1 MSGYTIISSIWKI
14 AATRPTRPN
23 LKVFSRKC
31 GVSET
36 KEAGMATETF
46 KIEVGT
52 EPQKELIIN
61 YALHM
66 KRNGRA
72 EQTIERT
79 VRLLTKLSKS
89 ADLNKPE
96 EVKMFLANLK
106 WKDTTKKMS
115 ASTLKAFYKYLKIPY
130 EMPKYRITR
139 ELPFIPTEEELDLL
153 ISSGHPTT
161 ATRLQILKETG
172 ARIGELDFL
181 EWTHIDT
188 QRKTIY
194 ITGEKGSNSRILPL
208 SNKAIAMINHI
219 KRTENY
225 VFKTKRVGFRKSFE
239 GLRKRLAKKVNNPR
253 LNKIHLHTFRHWKGT
268 TEYYKTRDI
277 YHVRNVLGH
286 QNINNTLLYIT
297 LENALYK
304 TSNDEWTSTI
314 THNIDEETQAINTGF
329 ELVRAIN
336 ETTAIY
342 RKRK

>member
-1 MSGYTIISSIWKI
+1 MAIHTS
-14 AATRPTRPN
+14 
-23 LKVFSRKC
+23 
-31 GVSET
+31 VSE
-36 KEAGMATETF
+36 ACTESQT
-46 KIEVGT
+46 
-52 EPQKELIIN
+52 ELIIN

-72 EQTIERT
+72 EQTVERT
-79 VRLLTKLSKS
+79 IGMLTRLSKS
-89 ADLNKPE
+89 VNLKNPE
-96 EVKMFLANLK
+96 ETKTVLANLK
-106 WKDTTKKMS
+106 WKDTTKKMT
-115 ASTLKAFYKYLKIPY
+115 AYVLKAFYEYLEIPY
-130 EMPKYRITR
+130 RMPQYKIRR

-153 ISSGHPTT
+153 IASGEPAT

-208 SNKAIAMINHI
+208 SDKAVSMLNHM
-219 KRTENY
+219 KRANNH
-225 VFKTKRVGFRKSFE
+225 VFKTKSKGFRKTFE
-239 GLRKRLAKKVNNPR
+239 NLRKRIATQTDNPR
-253 LNKIHLHTFRHWKGT
+253 LKKIHSHTFRHWKGT
-268 TEYYKTRDI
+268 TEYHKTRDI

-297 LENALYK
+297 LENALYQA
-304 TSNDEWTSTI
+304 SSDEWTSIVT
-314 THNIDEETQAINTGF
+314 NNLKEETQAINTGF
-329 ELVRAIN
+329 ELVRAIS

>member
-14 AATRPTRPN
+14 AATRPTRPI

-36 KEAGMATETF
+36 KEAGMATETS
-46 KIEVGT
+46 ILEVGI
-52 EPQKELIIN
+52 EPQTELIIKSE
-61 YALHM
+61 H
-66 KRNGRA
+66 
-72 EQTIERT
+72 TIERT
-79 VRLLTKLSKS
+79 TRLLTELSKS

-96 EVKMFLANLK
+96 EVKTVLANFK
-106 WKDTTKKMS
+106 WKDSTKKTS
-115 ASTLKAFYKYLKIPY
+115 ASTLKSFYEYLKIPY
-130 EMPKYRITR
+130 VMPKYKIVR

-172 ARIGELDFL
+172 ARIGELDSL

-194 ITGEKGSNSRILPL
+194 IIGKKGSNSRILPL
-208 SNKAIAMINHI
+208 SEKAINMINHV
-219 KRTENY
+219 KRADNH
-225 VFKTKRVGFRKSFE
+225 VFKTKSKGFRKSFE
-239 GLRKRLAKKVNNPR
+239 GLRNRLAKKVNNPR
-253 LNKIHLHTFRHWKGT
+253 LSKIHLHTFRHWKGT
-268 TEYYKTRDI
+268 TEYHKTRDI
-277 YHVRNVLGH
+277 YHVRCVLGH
-286 QNINNTLLYIT
+286 RNINNTLLYIT
-297 LENALYK
+297 LENALYQ
-304 TSNDEWTSTI
+304 TASDEWTSI
-314 THNIDEETQAINTGF
+314 VIHSLEEETQAINTGF